1 MDEFHPVSE
10 GGMDPCPSNLPTDGH
25 SFRRIEVLTGTARRR
40 RWSEAEKA
48 QIVSESLAPGAVA
61 SAIALRYGL
70 HRNQLYA
77 WRKQL
82 RAAAAA
88 AAAAAAD
95 AGTVATGFV
104 PIMVLTDAADAADAA
119 AAAVASTVRTAPADA
134 AIEIDVAGAIVR
146 ATPGSD
152 LAFLAEVVR
161 LLKRLA

>member
-1 MDEFHPVSE
+1 
-10 GGMDPCPSNLPTDGH
+10 MDPCPSNLPTDGH

-88 AAAAAAD
+88 PAAPAAD
-95 AGTVATGFV
+95 AETVATGFV
-104 PIMVLTDAADAADAA
+104 PIMVLTDAAAAAA
-119 AAAVASTVRTAPADA
+119 AAAVASTTRTARADA
-134 AIEIDVAGAIVR
+134 AIEIDVAEAIVR

>member
-88 AAAAAAD
+88 AAD
-95 AGTVATGFV
+95 AGTAATGFV
-104 PIMVLTDAADAADAA
+104 PIMVLTDAAADAADAA

>member
-88 AAAAAAD
+88 AAAAD
-95 AGTVATGFV
+95 AETVATGFV
-104 PIMVLTDAADAADAA
+104 PIMVLTDAAAATAD
-119 AAAVASTVRTAPADA
+119 AAVASTTRTARADA

>member
-1 MDEFHPVSE
+1 
-10 GGMDPCPSNLPTDGH
+10 MDPCPSNLPTDGH

-95 AGTVATGFV
+95 A
-104 PIMVLTDAADAADAA
+104 A

>member
-1 MDEFHPVSE
+1 MDEFQPVSE

-88 AAAAAAD
+88 D

-104 PIMVLTDAADAADAA
+104 PIMVLTDAAADAADAA
-119 AAAVASTVRTAPADA
+119 VASTARTAPADA
-134 AIEIDVAGAIVR
+134 AIELDVAGA
-146 ATPGSD
+146 
-152 LAFLAEVVR
+152 
-161 LLKRLA
+161 

>member
-88 AAAAAAD
+88 AAAD
-95 AGTVATGFV
+95 AETVATGFV
-104 PIMVLTDAADAADAA
+104 PIMVLTDAAAATAD
-119 AAAVASTVRTAPADA
+119 AAVASTTRTARADA

-152 LAFLAEVVR
+152 LAFLAEIVR

>member
-88 AAAAAAD
+88 AD

-104 PIMVLTDAADAADAA
+104 PIMVLTDAAADAADAA

>member
-88 AAAAAAD
+88 AAD

>member
-88 AAAAAAD
+88 AAAAAD
-95 AGTVATGFV
+95 AETVATGPPV
-104 PIMVLTDAADAADAA
+104 H
-119 AAAVASTVRTAPADA
+119 
-134 AIEIDVAGAIVR
+134 G
-146 ATPGSD
+146 
-152 LAFLAEVVR
+152 
-161 LLKRLA
+161 

>member
-88 AAAAAAD
+88 APAAD
-95 AGTVATGFV
+95 AETVATGFV
-104 PIMVLTDAADAADAA
+104 PIMVLTDAAAADAA
-119 AAAVASTVRTAPADA
+119 VASPTRTARADA

>member
-1 MDEFHPVSE
+1 
-10 GGMDPCPSNLPTDGH
+10 MDPCPSNLPTDGH

-88 AAAAAAD
+88 PAAPAAD
-95 AGTVATGFV
+95 AETVATGFV
-104 PIMVLTDAADAADAA
+104 PIMVLTAAAAAAAD
-119 AAAVASTVRTAPADA
+119 AAVASTTRTARADA